1 MLFALGMG
9 SSLQETPTMEPTTG
23 LILRRITQTELS
35 VSAHKL
41 ATVILDAIAWKEG
54 YNGLPRG
61 TAAFTLADLA
71 SKMGISRQYLT
82 ELLAELEAS
91 ELELRREKPNGK
103 FAPWLFRFAA
113 FDAEGEDRDVES
125 GTGDTSLSRDK
136 DNKTVFSGQITIGAD
151 SNVFQTCW
159 AELIKAAKKA
169 LPCWNVDTQVI
180 WDRFLAFNRS
190 RGNDKV
196 PAGFLLGFMRRWRTS
211 PGTGIRPEAAP
222 TSEQTPDLWE
232 RELHDQ
238 IKAAPSGNRQF
249 HASDLCRLIGQAA
262 YDARVLDVI
271 RQFGCPRFTATLAVH
286 GRAVMAGEIAR

>member
-1 MLFALGMG
+1 
-9 SSLQETPTMEPTTG
+9 MEPTTG

-54 YNGLPRG
+54 FNGLPRG

-71 SKMGISRQYLT
+71 SKMSISRQYLT

-91 ELELRREKPNGK
+91 DLELRREKPNGK

-113 FDAEGEDRDVES
+113 FDAKGNDQDVES
-125 GTGDTSLSRDK
+125 GTGDTSLSREK
-136 DNKTVFSGQITIGAD
+136 DNKTIFSGQITIGAG

-180 WDRFLAFNRS
+180 WDRFLAFNQS

-196 PAGFLLGFMRRWRTS
+196 PAGFLLGFMRPWRTS
-211 PGTGIRPEAAP
+211 PGTGVRPEAAP
-222 TSEQTPDLWE
+222 TSDQAPDPRE

-262 YDARVLDVI
+262 YEARVLDVT

-286 GRAVMAGEIAR
+286 GRAVMTGEIAR

>member
-1 MLFALGMG
+1 
-9 SSLQETPTMEPTTG
+9 MEPTTG

-41 ATVILDAIAWKEG
+41 AAVILDAIAWKEG

-82 ELLAELEAS
+82 QLLAELEAS
-91 ELELRREKPNGK
+91 ELELKREKPHGK
-103 FAPWLFRFAA
+103 FAPWLFRFTA
-113 FDAEGEDRDVES
+113 FDEKGEHQDVES
-125 GTGDTSLSRDK
+125 GTGDTSLSREK
-136 DNKTVFSGQITIGAD
+136 DNKTMFSGQITISAG
-151 SNVFQTCW
+151 SNVFRTCW
-159 AELIKAAKKA
+159 AELIKAAKRA

-180 WDRFLAFNRS
+180 WDRFLAFNQA
-190 RGNDKV
+190 RGNNKV
-196 PAGFLLGFMRRWRTS
+196 PAGYLLGFMRRWRNS
-211 PGTGIRPEAAP
+211 PGTAYRPEEAP
-222 TSEQTPDLWE
+222 THQRASDPRE

-262 YDARVLDVI
+262 YDARVVDVI
-271 RQFGCPRFTATLAVH
+271 RQFGCPRFTATLVVH
-286 GRAVMAGEIAR
+286 GRAVLVGEIRR

>member
-1 MLFALGMG
+1 
-9 SSLQETPTMEPTTG
+9 MEPTTG
-23 LILRRITQTELS
+23 LILRRITQTDLS

-61 TAAFTLADLA
+61 TAAFTLAALA

-103 FAPWLFRFAA
+103 FAPWLFRFTA
-113 FDAEGEDRDVES
+113 FDAEGEDQDVES
-125 GTGDTSLSRDK
+125 GTGDTSLSRK
-136 DNKTVFSGQITIGAD
+136 EDNRTVFSGQINISAG
-151 SNVFQTCW
+151 SNVFHTCW
-159 AELIKAAKKA
+159 ADLITTAKRA

-211 PGTGIRPEAAP
+211 LGTVSRAGAVPTPERALDP
-222 TSEQTPDLWE
+222 REQ
-232 RELHDQ
+232 ELHDQ

-262 YDARVLDVI
+262 YEARVLDVI
-271 RQFGCPRFTATLAVH
+271 RKFGCPRFKATLAVH
-286 GRAVMAGEIAR
+286 GRAVMAGEIVR

>member
-1 MLFALGMG
+1 
-9 SSLQETPTMEPTTG
+9 MEPTTG
-23 LILRRITQTELS
+23 LILRRITQTDLS

-71 SKMGISRQYLT
+71 SKMGVSRQYLT

-103 FAPWLFRFAA
+103 FAPWLFRFTA
-113 FDAEGEDRDVES
+113 FDAVDEDQDVES
-125 GTGDTSLSRDK
+125 GTGDTSLSREE
-136 DNKTVFSGQITIGAD
+136 DNKTVFSGQITVGAG

-159 AELIKAAKKA
+159 ADLIKAEKKA

-190 RGNDKV
+190 RGNNKV
-196 PAGFLLGFMRRWRTS
+196 PAGYLLGFMRRWRTS
-211 PGTGIRPEAAP
+211 PGTVSRPEAA
-222 TSEQTPDLWE
+222 STPAE
-232 RELHDQ
+232 RAPDPRERDLHDQ

-262 YDARVLDVI
+262 YDARILEVI

-286 GRAVMAGEIAR
+286 GRAVTAGEIAR

>member
-1 MLFALGMG
+1 
-9 SSLQETPTMEPTTG
+9 MEPTTG
-23 LILRRITQTELS
+23 LILRRITQTDLS

-61 TAAFTLADLA
+61 TAAFTLTDLA
-71 SKMGISRQYLT
+71 SKMSISRQYLT

-113 FDAEGEDRDVES
+113 FDAKGNDQDVES

-136 DNKTVFSGQITIGAD
+136 DNKTVFSGQITIGAG

-211 PGTGIRPEAAP
+211 PGTVSRSEAPP
-222 TSEQTPDLWE
+222 TSERALDPRE

-249 HASDLCRLIGQAA
+249 HASDLCRLIGQTA
-262 YDARVLDVI
+262 YEARVMEI
-271 RQFGCPRFTATLAVH
+271 ISQFGCPRFAAVLAVH
-286 GRAVMAGEIAR
+286 GRAVLAGEIQR

>member
-1 MLFALGMG
+1 
-9 SSLQETPTMEPTTG
+9 MEPTTG

-54 YNGLPRG
+54 FNGLPRG

-71 SKMGISRQYLT
+71 SKMSISRQYLT

-91 ELELRREKPNGK
+91 DLELRREKPNGK

-113 FDAEGEDRDVES
+113 FDAKGNDQDVES
-125 GTGDTSLSRDK
+125 GTGDTSLSREK
-136 DNKTVFSGQITIGAD
+136 DNKTIFSGQITIGAG

-180 WDRFLAFNRS
+180 WDRFLAFNQS

-211 PGTGIRPEAAP
+211 PGTGVRPEAAP
-222 TSEQTPDLWE
+222 TSDQAPDPRE

-262 YDARVLDVI
+262 YEARVLDVT

-286 GRAVMAGEIAR
+286 GRAVMTGEIAR

>member
-1 MLFALGMG
+1 
-9 SSLQETPTMEPTTG
+9 MEPTTG

-41 ATVILDAIAWKEG
+41 ATVILDAVAWKEG
-54 YNGLPRG
+54 FNGLSRG
-61 TAAFTLADLA
+61 TAAFTLAGLA
-71 SKMGISRQYLT
+71 SKMNISRQYLT

-91 ELELRREKPNGK
+91 DLELRREKPNGK

-113 FDAEGEDRDVES
+113 FDAEGEDQDVES

-136 DNKTVFSGQITIGAD
+136 DNKTVFSGQITIGAG

-180 WDRFLAFNRS
+180 WDRFLAFNRA
-190 RGNDKV
+190 RGNDKI

-222 TSEQTPDLWE
+222 TSEQASDPRQ

-262 YDARVLDVI
+262 YEARILYVI

-286 GRAVMAGEIAR
+286 GRAVMAGEISR

>member
-1 MLFALGMG
+1 
-9 SSLQETPTMEPTTG
+9 MEPTTG
-23 LILRRITQTELS
+23 LILRRITQTDLS

-54 YNGLPRG
+54 YNGLSRG
-61 TAAFTLADLA
+61 TATFTLADLA
-71 SKMGISRQYLT
+71 SKMNISRQYLT

-113 FDAEGEDRDVES
+113 FDADGDDQDVES
-125 GTGDTSLSRDK
+125 GTGDTSLSRK
-136 DNKTVFSGQITIGAD
+136 EDNKTVFSGQININAG

-211 PGTGIRPEAAP
+211 PGTLSRPEAAP
-222 TSEQTPDLWE
+222 TSEQAPDPRE

-249 HASDLCRLIGQAA
+249 HASDLCRLIGQTA
-262 YDARVLDVI
+262 YEARVMEI
-271 RQFGCPRFTATLAVH
+271 ISQFGCPRFAAVLAVH
-286 GRAVMAGEIAR
+286 GRAVLAGEIQR

>member
-1 MLFALGMG
+1 
-9 SSLQETPTMEPTTG
+9 MEPTTG

-41 ATVILDAIAWKEG
+41 ATLILDAIAWKDG

-103 FAPWLFRFAA
+103 FAPWLFRFTA
-113 FDAEGEDRDVES
+113 FDTEGSDQDVAS
-125 GTGDTSLSRDK
+125 GTGDTSLSKERN
-136 DNKTVFSGQITIGAD
+136 NKTIFSGQITISEA

-159 AELIKAAKKA
+159 AEL
-169 LPCWNVDTQVI
+169 
-180 WDRFLAFNRS
+180 
-190 RGNDKV
+190 
-196 PAGFLLGFMRRWRTS
+196 
-211 PGTGIRPEAAP
+211 
-222 TSEQTPDLWE
+222 
-232 RELHDQ
+232 

-262 YDARVLDVI
+262 YEARVLNVI
-271 RQFGCPRFTATLAVH
+271 RQFGCPRFTAMLAVH
-286 GRAVMAGEIAR
+286 GRAVMAGEISR

>member
-1 MLFALGMG
+1 
-9 SSLQETPTMEPTTG
+9 MEPTTG
-23 LILRRITQTELS
+23 LILRRITQTNLS

-41 ATVILDAIAWKEG
+41 ATFILDAIAWKEG

-103 FAPWLFRFAA
+103 FAPWLFRFTA
-113 FDAEGEDRDVES
+113 FDAEGESQDVES

-136 DNKTVFSGQITIGAD
+136 DNKTVFSGQITIVTD

-180 WDRFLAFNRS
+180 WDRFLAFNRA

-211 PGTGIRPEAAP
+211 PGTVRRPEAAS
-222 TSEQTPDLWE
+222 TSAERAPDPRE

>member
-1 MLFALGMG
+1 
-9 SSLQETPTMEPTTG
+9 MEPTTG

-61 TAAFTLADLA
+61 SAAFTLADLA
-71 SKMGISRQYLT
+71 SKMSISRQYLT

-91 ELELRREKPNGK
+91 GLELRREKPNGK

-113 FDAEGEDRDVES
+113 FDGVGEGQDVES
-125 GTGDTSLSRDK
+125 GTGDKSLSRKK
-136 DNKTVFSGQITIGAD
+136 DNKTVFSGQITIVAG
-151 SNVFQTCW
+151 SNVFQTSW

-211 PGTGIRPEAAP
+211 PCATTQPE
-222 TSEQTPDLWE
+222 ETPRSQ
-232 RELHDQ
+232 REPDPKEIELRDQ
-238 IKAAPSGNRQF
+238 IKAAPSANRQF
-249 HASDLCRLIGQAA
+249 HTSDLCRLIGQAA
-262 YDARVLDVI
+262 YDARVLEVM
-271 RQFGCPRFTATLAVH
+271 RHFGCPRFTATLAVH
-286 GRAVMAGEIAR
+286 GRAVLAGEIAR

>member
-1 MLFALGMG
+1 
-9 SSLQETPTMEPTTG
+9 MEPTTG

-71 SKMGISRQYLT
+71 SKMSISRQYLT

-91 ELELRREKPNGK
+91 ELELKREKPNGK

-113 FDAEGEDRDVES
+113 FDAEGEEQDVES

-136 DNKTVFSGQITIGAD
+136 DNKTVFSGQITICAG

-190 RGNDKV
+190 RGNDNV

-211 PGTGIRPEAAP
+211 PGTVSGPETAP
-222 TSEQTPDLWE
+222 MPERAPDPRK

-238 IKAAPSGNRQF
+238 MKAAPSGNRHF
-249 HASDLCRLIGQAA
+249 HASDLHRLIGQTA
-262 YDARVLDVI
+262 YEARVLAAI
-271 RQFGCPRFTATLAVH
+271 LQFGCPRFTATLAVH
-286 GRAVMAGEIAR
+286 GRAVLAGEIAR

>member
-1 MLFALGMG
+1 
-9 SSLQETPTMEPTTG
+9 MEPTTG

-54 YNGLPRG
+54 FNGLPRG

-71 SKMGISRQYLT
+71 SKMSISRQYLT

-91 ELELRREKPNGK
+91 DLELRREKPNGK

-113 FDAEGEDRDVES
+113 FDAKGNDQDVES

-136 DNKTVFSGQITIGAD
+136 DNKTVFSGQITIVAD

-180 WDRFLAFNRS
+180 WDRFLAFNRA

-211 PGTGIRPEAAP
+211 PGTLSRPEAAP
-222 TSEQTPDLWE
+222 TSEQAPDP
-232 RELHDQ
+232 RDRDLHDQ

-249 HASDLCRLIGQAA
+249 HASDLCRLIGQTA
-262 YDARVLDVI
+262 YEARVMEI
-271 RQFGCPRFTATLAVH
+271 IKQFGCPRFAAVLAVH
-286 GRAVMAGEIAR
+286 GRAVLAGEIQR

>member
-1 MLFALGMG
+1 
-9 SSLQETPTMEPTTG
+9 MEPTTG

-103 FAPWLFRFAA
+103 FAPWLFRFTA
-113 FDAEGEDRDVES
+113 FDTKDGDQDVAS
-125 GTGDTSLSRDK
+125 GTGDISLSRERK
-136 DNKTVFSGQITIGAD
+136 NKTIFSGQITISEA

-159 AELIKAAKKA
+159 AELIKAAKRA

-180 WDRFLAFNRS
+180 WDRFLAFNRA

-211 PGTGIRPEAAP
+211 PGTASQTEAAP
-222 TSEQTPDLWE
+222 TPARAPDPRE
-232 RELHDQ
+232 RELHEQ
-238 IKAAPSGNRQF
+238 IKAAPNGNRQF

-262 YDARVLDVI
+262 YDARVLDI
-271 RQFGCPRFTATLAVH
+271 IQQFGCPRFTAILAVH
-286 GRAVMAGEIAR
+286 GRAVMTGEIAP

>member
-1 MLFALGMG
+1 
-9 SSLQETPTMEPTTG
+9 MEPTTG

-54 YNGLPRG
+54 YNGLPRW

-103 FAPWLFRFAA
+103 FAPWLFRFTA
-113 FDAEGEDRDVES
+113 FDAVEEDQDLES
-125 GTGDTSLSRDK
+125 GTGDTSLSREK
-136 DNKTVFSGQITIGAD
+136 DNKTIFSGQITISAG
-151 SNVFQTCW
+151 SNVFQTRW

-211 PGTGIRPEAAP
+211 PGTVSRPEAAP
-222 TSEQTPDLWE
+222 TPERAPDPRE

-238 IKAAPSGNRQF
+238 IKAAPTANRQF

-262 YDARVLDVI
+262 YEARVHGVI
-271 RQFGCPRFTATLAVH
+271 RQFGCPMFTATLAVH
-286 GRAVMAGEIAR
+286 GKAVLAGEIPR

>member
-1 MLFALGMG
+1 
-9 SSLQETPTMEPTTG
+9 MEPTTG

-61 TAAFTLADLA
+61 TAAFTLTDLA

-91 ELELRREKPNGK
+91 ELELRREKTNGK
-103 FAPWLFRFAA
+103 FAPWLFRFTA
-113 FDAEGEDRDVES
+113 FDAEGEDQDVES
-125 GTGDTSLSRDK
+125 GTGDTSLSREK
-136 DNKTVFSGQITIGAD
+136 DNKTIFSGQITISAG
-151 SNVFQTCW
+151 SNVLQTCW
-159 AELIKAAKKA
+159 ADLIKAAKKA

-180 WDRFLAFNRS
+180 WDRFLAFNQA
-190 RGNDKV
+190 RGNETV
-196 PAGFLLGFMRRWRTS
+196 PAGFLLGFMRRWQTS
-211 PGTGIRPEAAP
+211 PGTVSRQEAAP
-222 TSEQTPDLWE
+222 TPERAPDPRE

-262 YDARVLDVI
+262 YDARVFDVI

-286 GRAVMAGEIAR
+286 GRAVMAGEITR

>member
-1 MLFALGMG
+1 
-9 SSLQETPTMEPTTG
+9 MEPTTG

-61 TAAFTLADLA
+61 TATFTLADLA

-103 FAPWLFRFAA
+103 FAPWLFRFTA
-113 FDAEGEDRDVES
+113 FDAEGQDQDVES
-125 GTGDTSLSRDK
+125 VTGDTSLPREK
-136 DNKTVFSGQITIGAD
+136 YNKTIFSGQITIDAG

-169 LPCWNVDTQVI
+169 LPCWNVDTQLI
-180 WDRFLAFNRS
+180 WDRFQAFNRA

-211 PGTGIRPEAAP
+211 PSVTTRLEKASKLQPLADP
-222 TSEQTPDLWE
+222 RE
-232 RELHDQ
+232 RQLHDQ
-238 IKAAPSGNRQF
+238 TKAAPSGNRQL
-249 HASDLCRLIGQAA
+249 HASELCRLIGQAA
-262 YDARVLDVI
+262 YEARVLEVI
-271 RQFGCPRFTATLAVH
+271 RQFGCPRFTASLAVH
-286 GRAVMAGEIAR
+286 GRAVVAGEIAR